1 MFDKYRKTG
10 FERTLFYNYDMVLYT
25 ECPKSYRK
33 FVLHLLK
40 NRFAFI
46 IKQMQYRFAV
56 TFGTLSIYLSVR
68 RPQPV

>member
-40 NRFAFI
+40 NTTTQQI
-46 IKQMQYRFAV
+46 LGHSVIK
-56 TFGTLSIYLSVR
+56 
-68 RPQPV
+68 